1 MNKSKALEI
10 LGIDDADEETVKKA
24 YRGLALKY
32 HPDKN
37 PNVDST
43 AKFQEIHA
51 AYVYLTGSST
61 DGFDY
66 TSLLRAFLR
75 TWLVGD
81 GENDVLHE
89 WLRRITTICE
99 EKAILLLQNI
109 DKHILKNIYELIS
122 KNSEIL
128 HISSNFIEKMRDV
141 LKGKFEND
149 ERIILHPFLDDI
161 ENIYK
166 LTIGEKVYLVPLWH
180 HHLVYDADDG
190 KEIYVDCYPL
200 LPDPIWIDEYNN
212 IHIEVKHEGMD
223 IWKQNGITV
232 DIGKRSLFIDKSEI
246 RLTEYQVITCM
257 GKGIPTTSFS
267 YLNTDNNVDWCK
279 DKSHVYI
286 HLTIYFD
293 QCIIE
298 RPSASLNEYI

>member
-10 LGIDDADEETVKKA
+10 LGIHDGDEETVKKA

-37 PNVDST
+37 PNADST
-43 AKFQEIHA
+43 TKFQEIHE

-61 DGFDY
+61 TDCSDY

-75 TWLVGD
+75 TWIVGD

-99 EKAILLLQNI
+99 EKAMLLLKNI
-109 DKHILKNIYELIS
+109 DKHIIKNIYDLIS

-128 HISSNFIEKMRDV
+128 HISSDFIEKVHDV

-161 ENIYK
+161 ENVYK
-166 LTIGEKVYLVPLWH
+166 LTVGEKVYLVPLWH
-180 HHLVYDADDG
+180 HHLVYDADEG

-200 LPDPIWIDEYNN
+200 LPDQTWIDEYNN
-212 IHIEVKHEGMD
+212 IHIEVKRDVMD
-223 IWKQNGITV
+223 IWEQNGIIV
-232 DIGKRSLFIDKSEI
+232 EIGKRNLCIDKSEI
-246 RLTEYQVITCM
+246 RLAEYQVITSV
-257 GKGIPTTSFS
+257 GEGIPTTSFS
-267 YLNTDNNVDWCK
+267 YINMDNVDWCK
-279 DKSHVYI
+279 DKSNVYI
-286 HLTIYFD
+286 HLTIYL
-293 QCIIE
+293 E
-298 RPSASLNEYI
+298 R